1 MFKYFKGQIVNNGI
15 IFLQENAS
23 SEDIFNEWWGDFK
36 GDVFF
41 SHNTTTSC
49 GAMSSYLG
57 NKMFSVNKIWKDNTD
72 RVLIIETDIETE
84 TFIKR
89 KLLLAFLF

>member
-1 MFKYFKGQIVNNGI
+1 MILRKYLFFLYIYFNGLRSSVKHVKMFKCFKGQIVNNGI

-23 SEDIFNEWWGDFK
+23 SEDTFNEWWGDFK

-57 NKMFSVNKIWKDNTD
+57 NKMFSVNKI
-72 RVLIIETDIETE
+72 
-84 TFIKR
+84 
-89 KLLLAFLF
+89 

>member
-23 SEDIFNEWWGDFK
+23 SEDTFNEWWEDFK

-57 NKMFSVNKIWKDNTD
+57 NKCFQ
-72 RVLIIETDIETE
+72 LIKFEKTILIE
-84 TFIKR
+84 F
-89 KLLLAFLF
+89 